1 MVEEGECSGDAKEEQ
16 GDVQLRGSRVVDEVS
31 AGMALVSSTAVFNRI
46 GGWRQGSK
54 RGLAALGNGC

>member
-1 MVEEGECSGDAKEEQ
+1 M
-16 GDVQLRGSRVVDEVS
+16 RRRSRAMFSCEAVGVVDEVS

-54 RGLAALGNGC
+54 RNLAALGNGC